1 MCFHFYINSTVNLY
15 LIHVC
20 ARTVQSC
27 VCLFYSPSTI
37 MQPTAIVLT
46 KTPPILSLKIL
57 KPGSMNVLTE
67 DVSLGDELILQMS
80 SPGTPVLFLVK
91 AAPVPKSI
99 NKVNKFDNNFVI
111 NIFFIQYKIA
121 CSPFKI

>member
-1 MCFHFYINSTVNLY
+1 
-15 LIHVC
+15 
-20 ARTVQSC
+20 
-27 VCLFYSPSTI
+27 

-80 SPGTPVLFLVK
+80 SPGTPVLFLSE
-91 AAPVPKSI
+91 AAPVPISI
-99 NKVNKFDNNFVI
+99 N
-111 NIFFIQYKIA
+111 
-121 CSPFKI
+121 